1 MKKSKE
7 ETKKKEWDILNNKLE
22 ELQLNQQDKDKLKR
36 EFYQKEIQIYRLM

>member
-7 ETKKKEWDILNNKLE
+7 EEKKKEWEVINNKIDEMKLPE
-22 ELQLNQQDKDKLKR
+22 NEREKLKK

>member
-22 ELQLNQQDKDKLKR
+22 ELQLSQQEKQNLKN